1 MARFKTKYSGISIS
15 ELESLASR
23 AAGGDTSALAELGRK
38 NAMYGRAANQ
48 RARELEKRGLETG
61 AYIRARE
68 STGKEKPR
76 FSQAKTGS
84 AESLLRSIEE
94 TAKFLN
100 YQTSAISGEM
110 LRRENIMKG
119 MERAGYNVGNN
130 REAFLRF
137 LDSNAWTEI
146 RGMFGSKDAMQRV
159 SDALES
165 GADIEDLILAYQEF
179 EQGESEAEDILQ
191 VWDGWANED
200 NYS

>member
-1 MARFKTKYSGISIS
+1 MSRYKAISFDTI
-15 ELESLASR
+15 ESLASR
-23 AAGGDTSALAELGRK
+23 AAGGDTSALAELRRLNSK
-38 NAMYGRAANQ
+38 YGRAANQ

-68 STGKEKPR
+68 ETGKEKPR
-76 FSQAKTGS
+76 FSQAKTGD
-84 AESLLRSIEE
+84 AESLIRSLEQ
-94 TAKFLN
+94 TTKFLN
-100 YQTSAISGEM
+100 YQTSMVSGEM

-119 MERAGYNVGNN
+119 MERAGYNVGKNKD
-130 REAFLRF
+130 AFLRF

-191 VWDGWANED
+191 VWDGWTNED

>member
-1 MARFKTKYSGISIS
+1 MARYKAISFDTI
-15 ELESLASR
+15 ESLANR
-23 AAGGDTSALAELGRK
+23 AAGGDSGALAELGRLNSK
-38 NAMYGRAANQ
+38 YGRAANQ

-61 AYIRARE
+61 AYIRAQE
-68 STGKEKPR
+68 ETGKEKPR
-76 FSQAKTGS
+76 FSQAKTGD
-84 AESLLRSIEE
+84 AESLIRSLEQ
-94 TAKFLN
+94 TTKFLN
-100 YQTSAISGEM
+100 YQTSMVSGEM

-130 REAFLRF
+130 KEGFLRF

-165 GADIEDLILAYQEF
+165 GADIEDLILAYQDF
-179 EQGESEAEDILQ
+179 ERGESEAEDILQ

-200 NYS
+200 DYS

>member
-1 MARFKTKYSGISIS
+1 MARYKAISFDTI
-15 ELESLASR
+15 ESLANR
-23 AAGGDTSALAELGRK
+23 AAGGDSGALAELGRLNSK
-38 NAMYGRAANQ
+38 YGRAANQ

-61 AYIRARE
+61 AYIRAQE
-68 STGKEKPR
+68 ETGKEKPR
-76 FSQAKTGS
+76 FSQAKTGD
-84 AESLLRSIEE
+84 AESLVRSLEQ
-94 TAKFLN
+94 TTKFLN
-100 YQTSAISGEM
+100 YQTSMVSGEM

-119 MERAGYNVGNN
+119 MERAGYNVGSN
-130 REAFLRF
+130 RDAFLRF

-191 VWDGWANED
+191 VWDGWTNED

>member
-1 MARFKTKYSGISIS
+1 MARYKAISFDTI
-15 ELESLASR
+15 ESLANR
-23 AAGGDTSALAELGRK
+23 AAGGDTSALAELGRLNSK
-38 NAMYGRAANQ
+38 YGRAANQ

-61 AYIRARE
+61 AYVRARE
-68 STGKEKPR
+68 ELGKEKPR
-76 FSQAKTGS
+76 FSQAKTGD
-84 AESLLRSIEE
+84 AESLVRSLEQ
-94 TAKFLN
+94 TTKFLN
-100 YQTSAISGEM
+100 YQTSMVSGEM

-119 MERAGYNVGNN
+119 MERAGYNVGSN
-130 REAFLRF
+130 RDAFLRF

-200 NYS
+200 DYS

>member
-1 MARFKTKYSGISIS
+1 MSRYKAISFDTI
-15 ELESLASR
+15 ESLASR
-23 AAGGDTSALAELGRK
+23 AAGGDTSALAELGRLNSK
-38 NAMYGRAANQ
+38 YGRAANQ

-68 STGKEKPR
+68 ETGKEKPR
-76 FSQAKTGS
+76 FSQAKTGD
-84 AESLLRSIEE
+84 AESLIRSLEQ
-94 TAKFLN
+94 TTKFLN
-100 YQTSAISGEM
+100 YQTSMVSGEM

-119 MERAGYNVGNN
+119 MERAGYNVGKNKD
-130 REAFLRF
+130 AFLRF

-146 RGMFGSKDAMQRV
+146 RGMSGSKDAMQRV

-191 VWDGWANED
+191 VWDGWTNED

>member
-1 MARFKTKYSGISIS
+1 MARYKAISFDTI
-15 ELESLASR
+15 ESLANR
-23 AAGGDTSALAELGRK
+23 AAGGDSGALAELGRLNSK
-38 NAMYGRAANQ
+38 YGRAANQ
-48 RARELEKRGLETG
+48 RARELEKRGLETS
-61 AYIRARE
+61 AYIRAQE
-68 STGKEKPR
+68 ETGKEKPR
-76 FSQAKTGS
+76 FSQAKTGD
-84 AESLLRSIEE
+84 AESLIRSLEQ
-94 TAKFLN
+94 TTKFLN
-100 YQTSAISGEM
+100 YQTSMVSGEM

-119 MERAGYNVGNN
+119 MERAGYNVGSN
-130 REAFLRF
+130 RDAFLRF

-191 VWDGWANED
+191 VWDGWTNED

>member
-1 MARFKTKYSGISIS
+1 MARYKAISFDSI
-15 ELESLASR
+15 ESLANK
-23 AAGGDTSALAELGRK
+23 AAGGDSGALAELGRLNSK
-38 NAMYGRAANQ
+38 YGRAANQ

-61 AYIRARE
+61 AYIRAQE
-68 STGKEKPR
+68 ETGKAKPR
-76 FSQAKTGS
+76 FSQAKTGD
-84 AESLLRSIEE
+84 AESLVRSLEQ
-94 TAKFLN
+94 TTKFLN
-100 YQTSAISGEM
+100 YQTSMVSGEM

-119 MERAGYNVGNN
+119 MERAGYNVGSN
-130 REAFLRF
+130 RDAFLRF

-165 GADIEDLILAYQEF
+165 GADIEDLIHAYQEF

-191 VWDGWANED
+191 VWDGWTNED

>member
-1 MARFKTKYSGISIS
+1 MARYKAISFDTI
-15 ELESLASR
+15 ESLASR
-23 AAGGDTSALAELGRK
+23 AAGGDTSALAELGRLNSK
-38 NAMYGRAANQ
+38 YGRAANQ

-61 AYIRARE
+61 AYIRAQE
-68 STGKEKPR
+68 ETGKEKPR
-76 FSQAKTGS
+76 FSQAKTGD
-84 AESLLRSIEE
+84 AESLIRSLEQI
-94 TAKFLN
+94 TKFLN
-100 YQTSAISGEM
+100 YQTSMVSGEM

-137 LDSNAWTEI
+137 LDSDAWTEI

-165 GADIEDLILAYQEF
+165 GADIADLIQAYQEF

-191 VWDGWANED
+191 VWDGWVNED
-200 NYS
+200 DYS

>member
-1 MARFKTKYSGISIS
+1 MALYKAISFDTI
-15 ELESLASR
+15 ESLANR
-23 AAGGDTSALAELGRK
+23 AAGGDSGALAELGRLNSK
-38 NAMYGRAANQ
+38 YGRAANQ

-68 STGKEKPR
+68 ETGREKPR
-76 FSQAKTGS
+76 FSQAKTGD
-84 AESLLRSIEE
+84 AESLIRSLEQ
-94 TAKFLN
+94 TTKFLN
-100 YQTSAISGEM
+100 YQTSMVSGEM

-119 MERAGYNVGNN
+119 MERAGYNVGKNKD
-130 REAFLRF
+130 AFLRF

-165 GADIEDLILAYQEF
+165 GADIDDLIQAYQEF
-179 EQGESEAEDILQ
+179 EQGESDAEDILQ
-191 VWDGWANED
+191 VWDGWTNED

>member
-1 MARFKTKYSGISIS
+1 MARYKAISFDTI
-15 ELESLASR
+15 ESLASR
-23 AAGGDTSALAELGRK
+23 AAGGDTSALAELGRLNSK
-38 NAMYGRAANQ
+38 YGRAANQ

-68 STGKEKPR
+68 ETGREKPR
-76 FSQAKTGS
+76 FSQAKTGD
-84 AESLLRSIEE
+84 AESLIRSLEQ
-94 TAKFLN
+94 TTKFLN
-100 YQTSAISGEM
+100 YQTSTVSGEM

-165 GADIEDLILAYQEF
+165 GADIEDLILAYQDF
-179 EQGESEAEDILQ
+179 ERGESEAEDILQ

>member
-1 MARFKTKYSGISIS
+1 MARYKAISFDTI
-15 ELESLASR
+15 ESLAAK
-23 AAGGDTSALAELGRK
+23 AAGGDSGALAELGRLNSK
-38 NAMYGRAANQ
+38 YGRAANQ

-61 AYIRARE
+61 AYIRAQE
-68 STGKEKPR
+68 ETGKEKPR
-76 FSQAKTGS
+76 FFQAKTGD
-84 AESLLRSIEE
+84 AESLVRSLEQ
-94 TAKFLN
+94 TTKFLN
-100 YQTSAISGEM
+100 YQTSTVSGEM

-119 MERAGYNVGNN
+119 LERAGYNVGSN
-130 REAFLRF
+130 RDAFLRF

-179 EQGESEAEDILQ
+179 EHRESDAEDILQ

-200 NYS
+200 DYS

>member
-1 MARFKTKYSGISIS
+1 MARYKAISFDTI
-15 ELESLASR
+15 ESLASR
-23 AAGGDTSALAELGRK
+23 AAGGDTSALAELGRLNSK
-38 NAMYGRAANQ
+38 YGRAANQ

-61 AYIRARE
+61 AYIRAQE
-68 STGKEKPR
+68 ETGKEKPR
-76 FSQAKTGS
+76 FSQAKTGD
-84 AESLLRSIEE
+84 AESLIRSLEQ
-94 TAKFLN
+94 TTKFLN
-100 YQTSAISGEM
+100 YQTSMVSGEM

-119 MERAGYNVGNN
+119 MERAGYNVGKNKD
-130 REAFLRF
+130 AFLRF

-191 VWDGWANED
+191 VWDGWTNED